1 MADSEAFHSLGEE
14 EEEATEVETD
24 EMDTGKGVKH
34 PCIRCK
40 KKVGRNSVQCRS
52 CKLWTHVACQN
63 ISKELMTILSNP
75 GRFGGSITWS
85 CDSCTASAARLELK
99 MTALENRFQEVE
111 NRMTRTEGTVQ
122 GNSKRMEE
130 MEQRQTRMEEYMRRE
145 KDRQRTERNEELRER
160 ESRRK
165 NVIIYRM
172 EEAGD
177 WATTVAE
184 RKDWDVQTCDNIFK
198 ALKLT
203 MDAHQVIKFCRRVG
217 EKGEEPRPL
226 VVGFNREAQK
236 EELMERARDLRS
248 TNFAEIGVAHDLTQE
263 QRKDEAEMSKEV
275 DRKNEERTADDK
287 AKNLEWMVVGKKGEK
302 RMIKGV
308 PRRGQG
314 AGPQMGAG
322 LQRGRGREGPT
333 RLQTGQAL
341 LAPTQDRG
349 GAGFAPR
356 GSRGSSKRNREGD
369 RDSGDERAPPRQPSP
384 SQFST

>member
-1 MADSEAFHSLGEE
+1 M
-14 EEEATEVETD
+14 
-24 EMDTGKGVKH
+24 
-34 PCIRCK
+34 
-40 KKVGRNSVQCRS
+40 
-52 CKLWTHVACQN
+52 ACQN

-184 RKDWDVQTCDNIFK
+184 RKDWDV
-198 ALKLT
+198 
-203 MDAHQVIKFCRRVG
+203 
-217 EKGEEPRPL
+217 
-226 VVGFNREAQK
+226 
-236 EELMERARDLRS
+236 
-248 TNFAEIGVAHDLTQE
+248 
-263 QRKDEAEMSKEV
+263 
-275 DRKNEERTADDK
+275 
-287 AKNLEWMVVGKKGEK
+287 
-302 RMIKGV
+302 
-308 PRRGQG
+308 
-314 AGPQMGAG
+314 
-322 LQRGRGREGPT
+322 
-333 RLQTGQAL
+333 
-341 LAPTQDRG
+341 
-349 GAGFAPR
+349 
-356 GSRGSSKRNREGD
+356 
-369 RDSGDERAPPRQPSP
+369 
-384 SQFST
+384 